1 LHSVPLG
8 GYRGSVTI
16 TSASTPAPRDG
27 LRERHRKRTLA
38 QLEEVALR
46 LFAER
51 GFDAVT
57 IDDIAAEAEV
67 ARRTFFRYFA
77 SKDDVL
83 FADHHHQLDA
93 LRQALAARPVDEPPL
108 TALRRAILSM
118 ADSYEED
125 RERLLHRARILAATP
140 SLRGRGLDRQRA
152 GEQAVTDL
160 VAEWLGVDPTRDLR
174 PAIVA
179 ATTLAALRVAVN
191 TWLSDD
197 GKAHLPTL
205 AAEALDLLDGGLQH
219 CVTRAKPPRRKRN
232 DPLASD
238 PAAGSARRRSKAG

>member
-1 LHSVPLG
+1 MMA
-8 GYRGSVTI
+8 TA
-16 TSASTPAPRDG
+16 ASTPAPRDG
-27 LRERHRKRTLA
+27 LRERHRQRTLT

-51 GFDAVT
+51 GFNAVT
-57 IDDIAAEAEV
+57 VDDIAAEADI

-77 SKDDVL
+77 SKEDVL

-108 TALRRAILSM
+108 TALRSAILSM
-118 ADSYEED
+118 ADRYEED

-174 PAIVA
+174 PGIVA
-179 ATTLAALRVAVN
+179 ATTLAALRVALN
-191 TWLSDD
+191 AWLADG

-219 CVTRAKPPRRKRN
+219 CVTRAKPPSRKRN
-232 DPLASD
+232 DPARD
-238 PAAGSARRRSKAG
+238 PAPASTRRRARAG

>member
-1 LHSVPLG
+1 MTATTG
-8 GYRGSVTI
+8 
-16 TSASTPAPRDG
+16 STPAHRES
-27 LRERHRKRTLA
+27 LRERHRRRTLA
-38 QLEEVALR
+38 ELEQVALR
-46 LFAER
+46 LFTER

-57 IDDIAAEAEV
+57 VDDIAAEANV

-83 FADHHHQLDA
+83 FTDQSHQLDA
-93 LRQALAARPVDEPPL
+93 LREALAARPVEEPPL

-118 ADSYEED
+118 ADSYEGD
-125 RERLLHRARILAATP
+125 RERLLHRAKILAATP

-179 ATTLAALRVAVN
+179 ATTLAALRVALN
-191 TWLSDD
+191 AWLADG

-205 AAEALDLLDGGLQH
+205 AAEALDLLDGGLQR

-232 DPLASD
+232 DPAGG
-238 PAAGSARRRSKAG
+238 PATGSARRRVQAG

>member
-1 LHSVPLG
+1 MTATTG
-8 GYRGSVTI
+8 
-16 TSASTPAPRDG
+16 STPPPRES

-38 QLEEVALR
+38 ELEQVALQ

-57 IDDIAAEAEV
+57 VDDIAAEANV

-77 SKDDVL
+77 SKDEVL
-83 FADHHHQLDA
+83 FADHRNQLDA
-93 LRQALAARPVDEPPL
+93 LREALAARPVDEPPL

-125 RERLLHRARILAATP
+125 RERLLHRAKILAATP
-140 SLRGRGLDRQRA
+140 SLRSRGLDRQRA

-179 ATTLAALRVAVN
+179 AATLAALRVALN
-191 TWLSDD
+191 AWLAD
-197 GKAHLPTL
+197 GGTAHLPTL

-232 DPLASD
+232 DSARE
-238 PAAGSARRRSKAG
+238 PATGSARRRAQAG